1 MSNKPI
7 HASCHGQDDLI
18 HHLAWAAVAVT
29 WLVVINDPLTM
40 VANQELNSMPPGSTT
55 PIYQPSGQP
64 ALNTAGN
71 PTGSVV
77 RTASVR
83 GDPWLATATDV
94 KRLAPHGH
102 RGLTLEGTI
111 ESVNQAQ
118 PVPLTE
124 AEIQDLAALLKSL

>member
-1 MSNKPI
+1 MTSKPI
-7 HASCHGQDDLI
+7 HASSNGQDGLI

-40 VANQELNSMPPGSTT
+40 VANQELNSMQPGSTT
-55 PIYQPSGQP
+55 PIYQPSEQP

-71 PTGSVV
+71 PTGSVL
-77 RTASVR
+77 RAASVR

-94 KRLAPHGH
+94 KLLAPHGH
-102 RGLTLEGTI
+102 RCLTLEGTI
-111 ESVNQAQ
+111 EYISHAQ

-124 AEIQDLAALLKSL
+124 AEMQDLAALLKSL